1 MSQNCRTIFYDFMMI
16 NFCFVIFG
24 SMMMVLGLSFKS
36 ILDTLMMPDARNN
49 LLYLGLMFFLSSLG
63 EMGLVVMILKAIK
76 MGMKFLVITLIMLVK
91 IVPVLMASLTLISL
105 MQQCEKLAGVL
116 SSDYIGSFI
125 IKDFLSIIFY
135 FMTLIGWLLYFW
147 FTLTKLEIF
156 FHLQQHTPQ
165 STEVNWWRCPG
176 WSGGCTNGCGRSPS
190 HLWGLVRQQ

>member
-24 SMMMVLGLSFKS
+24 SMMMVLGLSFNN
-36 ILDTLMMPDARNN
+36 IFIDDDARNN

-91 IVPVLMASLTLISL
+91 IVPVLMASLTMISL

-116 SSDYIGSFI
+116 SRDYIGSFI
-125 IKDFLSIIFY
+125 IKDFLSTIFY
-135 FMTLIGWLLYFW
+135 FMTLIG
-147 FTLTKLEIF
+147 
-156 FHLQQHTPQ
+156 
-165 STEVNWWRCPG
+165 
-176 WSGGCTNGCGRSPS
+176 
-190 HLWGLVRQQ
+190 